1 MCYNCG
7 CQEPDD
13 PMGKGKVSEGGASLT
28 EDDLKLIA
36 EKWEMTLKDTK
47 KNILTLLQKTLEDQL
62 DSEGN
67 KRKTIYVIKRFTYS
81 NKRGI

>member
-36 EKWEMTLKDTK
+36 EKWEMSVKDTK

-62 DSEGN
+62 GQKSN
-67 KRKTIYVIKRFTYS
+67 KRKTIYVIKRSTYS